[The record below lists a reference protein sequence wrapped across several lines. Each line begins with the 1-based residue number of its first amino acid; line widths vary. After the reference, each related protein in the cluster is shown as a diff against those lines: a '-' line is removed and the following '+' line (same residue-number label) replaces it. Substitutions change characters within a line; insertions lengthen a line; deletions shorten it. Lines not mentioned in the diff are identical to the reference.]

1 MKENYKAELRRLA
14 ELCVKME
21 GTCLVLAERDD
32 DVARQLFEGYH
43 AEFDEL
49 AATVFGR
56 TECTGQCAA
65 PAWATDEA
73 TGESIGKEVDE
84 AAVLAEFIETVLDS
98 DDEKTEE
105 EPAAEAEPEPE
116 TPAEEPA
123 PVQPEPE
130 PEAEPEPETPAE
142 EPVPVQSEP
151 EPEPE
156 AEAEPE
162 PVAVTVTEE
171 VAEVKEPETVA
182 GTAEPE
188 PEQPEADARPEVK
201 SEAKAEMRVDE
212 MLTRREAR
220 ELRKAFTLND
230 KFRFRRELFNNDN
243 DKFRETLERI
253 ERMQSNDEAVAYMTE
268 ALGWNLDDE
277 APSDFAAIVA
287 NHFAG
292 F

>member
-116 TPAEEPA
+116 TPVEEPA

-130 PEAEPEPETPAE
+130 PEPEA
-142 EPVPVQSEP
+142 EP

-156 AEAEPE
+156 
-162 PVAVTVTEE
+162 PVAVAVTEE
-171 VAEVKEPETVA
+171 AAEVKEPETVA

-201 SEAKAEMRVDE
+201 SEAKAEMRVVE

-253 ERMQSNDEAVAYMTE
+253 ERMQSNDEAVAYMAE
-268 ALGWNLDDE
+268 VLGWNLDDE

>member
-73 TGESIGKEVDE
+73 TGESIGKEDDE
-84 AAVLAEFIETVLDS
+84 AAVLAEFIETVLDN

-105 EPAAEAEPEPE
+105 EPTAEAEPEPE

-130 PEAEPEPETPAE
+130 PEP
-142 EPVPVQSEP
+142 
-151 EPEPE
+151 
-156 AEAEPE
+156 EAEPE
-162 PVAVTVTEE
+162 PVAVIVTEE
-171 VAEVKEPETVA
+171 AAEVKEPETVA
-182 GTAEPE
+182 GTAE

-268 ALGWNLDDE
+268 VLGWNLDDE

>member
-116 TPAEEPA
+116 TPAEEPVT
-123 PVQPEPE
+123 VQSEAE
-130 PEAEPEPETPAE
+130 AEAEAEPEPEP
-142 EPVPVQSEP
+142 
-151 EPEPE
+151 
-156 AEAEPE
+156 EAEPE

-171 VAEVKEPETVA
+171 AAEVKEPETAA

-268 ALGWNLDDE
+268 VLGWNLDDE

>member
-1 MKENYKAELRRLA
+1 MKENNKAELRRLA

-32 DVARQLFEGYH
+32 DVARQLFEDYH

-49 AATVFGR
+49 TATVFGR
-56 TECTGQCAA
+56 TECAA

-73 TGESIGKEVDE
+73 TGESIREEVDE
-84 AAVLAEFIETVLDS
+84 AAVLADFVETVLDS

-123 PVQPEPE
+123 PVQPELEPEAE
-130 PEAEPEPETPAE
+130 PEAEPEP
-142 EPVPVQSEP
+142 VD
-151 EPEPE
+151 
-156 AEAEPE
+156 
-162 PVAVTVTEE
+162 VTVTEE

-188 PEQPEADARPEVK
+188 PEQPEADACPEVK

-268 ALGWNLDDE
+268 VLGWNLDEE
-277 APSDFAAIVA
+277 APSDFAATVA

>member
-65 PAWATDEA
+65 PVWATDEA

-116 TPAEEPA
+116 TPVEEPV
-123 PVQPEPE
+123 PVQPEPEPE
-130 PEAEPEPETPAE
+130 PEAEPEPEP
-142 EPVPVQSEP
+142 
-151 EPEPE
+151 
-156 AEAEPE
+156 EAEPE
-162 PVAVTVTEE
+162 PVAVTETEV

-188 PEQPEADARPEVK
+188 PEEPEADARPEVK

-268 ALGWNLDDE
+268 VLGWNLDDE
-277 APSDFAAIVA
+277 APSDFVAIVA

>member
-116 TPAEEPA
+116 TPPEEPL
-123 PVQPEPE
+123 PVQPEPEPE
-130 PEAEPEPETPAE
+130 PEAEPEPE
-142 EPVPVQSEP
+142 
-151 EPEPE
+151 PE
-156 AEAEPE
+156 AEHE
-162 PVAVTVTEE
+162 PVAVTETEE
-171 VAEVKEPETVA
+171 AAEVKEPETVA

-188 PEQPEADARPEVK
+188 PEQPEADACPKVK

-268 ALGWNLDDE
+268 VLGWNLDDE

>member
-49 AATVFGR
+49 ASTVFGR
-56 TECTGQCAA
+56 TECVGQCAA

-116 TPAEEPA
+116 TPVEETA
-123 PVQPEPE
+123 PVQPEPEPE
-130 PEAEPEPETPAE
+130 PEAEPEP
-142 EPVPVQSEP
+142 
-151 EPEPE
+151 
-156 AEAEPE
+156 
-162 PVAVTVTEE
+162 VAVIVTEE
-171 VAEVKEPETVA
+171 AAEVKEPETVA

-253 ERMQSNDEAVAYMTE
+253 EHMQSNDEAVAYMTE
-268 ALGWNLDDE
+268 VLGWNLDDE

>member
-21 GTCLVLAERDD
+21 GTCMVLAERDD

-56 TECTGQCAA
+56 TECAGQCAA

-84 AAVLAEFIETVLDS
+84 AAVLDEFIETVLDN

-105 EPAAEAEPEPE
+105 VPAAEAEPEPE
-116 TPAEEPA
+116 TPVEETA

-130 PEAEPEPETPAE
+130 PEAEPEP
-142 EPVPVQSEP
+142 
-151 EPEPE
+151 
-156 AEAEPE
+156 
-162 PVAVTVTEE
+162 VAVTETEE
-171 VAEVKEPETVA
+171 AAEVKEPENVA

-268 ALGWNLDDE
+268 VLGWNLDDE

>member
-21 GTCLVLAERDD
+21 GSCLVLAERDD
-32 DVARQLFEGYH
+32 VVARQLFEGYH

-56 TECTGQCAA
+56 TECAGQCAA

-73 TGESIGKEVDE
+73 TGESIGKEDDE

-116 TPAEEPA
+116 TPAEETA
-123 PVQPEPE
+123 
-130 PEAEPEPETPAE
+130 
-142 EPVPVQSEP
+142 PVQSEP

-156 AEAEPE
+156 AEPEPEPEAEPE
-162 PVAVTVTEE
+162 PVAVTETEE
-171 VAEVKEPETVA
+171 AAEVKEPENVA

-268 ALGWNLDDE
+268 VLGWNLDDE

>member
-56 TECTGQCAA
+56 TECTEQCAA

-116 TPAEEPA
+116 TPAEEPV
-123 PVQPEPE
+123 PVQPEP
-130 PEAEPEPETPAE
+130 
-142 EPVPVQSEP
+142 
-151 EPEPE
+151 
-156 AEAEPE
+156 EPE

-171 VAEVKEPETVA
+171 AAEVKEPETVA

-268 ALGWNLDDE
+268 VLGWNLDDE

>member
-1 MKENYKAELRRLA
+1 MKENNKAELRRLA

-32 DVARQLFEGYH
+32 DVARQLFEDYH

-49 AATVFGR
+49 TATVFGR
-56 TECTGQCAA
+56 TECAA

-73 TGESIGKEVDE
+73 TGESIREEVDE
-84 AAVLAEFIETVLDS
+84 AAVLDEFIETVLDS

-105 EPAAEAEPEPE
+105 EPSAEAEPEPE

-130 PEAEPEPETPAE
+130 PEAEPEP
-142 EPVPVQSEP
+142 VV
-151 EPEPE
+151 
-156 AEAEPE
+156 
-162 PVAVTVTEE
+162 VTMTEE
-171 VAEVKEPETVA
+171 VAEVNEPETVA

-268 ALGWNLDDE
+268 VLGWNLDEE
-277 APSDFAAIVA
+277 APSDFAATVA

>member
-130 PEAEPEPETPAE
+130 PEAEPEPEP
-142 EPVPVQSEP
+142 
-151 EPEPE
+151 
-156 AEAEPE
+156 EAEPE
-162 PVAVTVTEE
+162 PVAVIVTEE
-171 VAEVKEPETVA
+171 AAEVKEPETVA

-268 ALGWNLDDE
+268 VLGWNLDDE

>member
-1 MKENYKAELRRLA
+1 MFSTFNSLA
-14 ELCVKME
+14 GEPTGE
-21 GTCLVLAERDD
+21 
-32 DVARQLFEGYH
+32 DVAKAVESVAETSQL
-43 AEFDEL
+43 DI
-49 AATVFGR
+49 AAIVTRFN
-56 TECTGQCAA
+56 
-65 PAWATDEA
+65 
-73 TGESIGKEVDE
+73 SIEERLNK
-84 AAVLAEFIETVLDS
+84 IDS
-98 DDEKTEE
+98 TLNQLMTSQISE
-105 EPAAEAEPEPE
+105 
-116 TPAEEPA
+116 
-123 PVQPEPE
+123 PEPE
-130 PEAEPEPETPAE
+130 PEAEPEP
-142 EPVPVQSEP
+142 
-151 EPEPE
+151 
-156 AEAEPE
+156 
-162 PVAVTVTEE
+162 VAVTETEE
-171 VAEVKEPETVA
+171 AAEVKEPETVA

-268 ALGWNLDDE
+268 VLGWNLDEE

>member
-49 AATVFGR
+49 AATVLGR
-56 TECTGQCAA
+56 TDCTGQCAA

-116 TPAEEPA
+116 TPAEEP
-123 PVQPEPE
+123 V
-130 PEAEPEPETPAE
+130 T
-142 EPVPVQSEP
+142 VQSEP

-156 AEAEPE
+156 AEPE
-162 PVAVTVTEE
+162 PVAVTETEE
-171 VAEVKEPETVA
+171 VAEVKESETVA

-268 ALGWNLDDE
+268 VLGWNLDDE

>member
-1 MKENYKAELRRLA
+1 MKENYTAELRRLA

-56 TECTGQCAA
+56 TECAGQCAA

-116 TPAEEPA
+116 TPAEEPV
-123 PVQPEPE
+123 PVQPEP
-130 PEAEPEPETPAE
+130 
-142 EPVPVQSEP
+142 
-151 EPEPE
+151 
-156 AEAEPE
+156 EPE

-171 VAEVKEPETVA
+171 AAEVKEPETVA
-182 GTAEPE
+182 GTAE

-268 ALGWNLDDE
+268 VLGWNLDDE

>member
-1 MKENYKAELRRLA
+1 MNENYKAELRRLA

-56 TECTGQCAA
+56 TECAGQCAA

-116 TPAEEPA
+116 TPVEEQA
-123 PVQPEPE
+123 PVQSEAE
-130 PEAEPEPETPAE
+130 AEAEAEPEPEP
-142 EPVPVQSEP
+142 
-151 EPEPE
+151 
-156 AEAEPE
+156 EAEPE

-171 VAEVKEPETVA
+171 AAEVKEPETVA

-268 ALGWNLDDE
+268 VLGWNLDDE

>member
-116 TPAEEPA
+116 TPAEEPVT
-123 PVQPEPE
+123 VQSEAE
-130 PEAEPEPETPAE
+130 AEAEAEPEPEP
-142 EPVPVQSEP
+142 
-151 EPEPE
+151 
-156 AEAEPE
+156 EAEPE

-171 VAEVKEPETVA
+171 AAEVKEPETAA

-268 ALGWNLDDE
+268 VLGWNLDEE

>member
-1 MKENYKAELRRLA
+1 MKNRIFKSLISVILICALA
-14 ELCVKME
+14 LS
-21 GTCLVLAERDD
+21 LVAC
-32 DVARQLFEGYH
+32 G
-43 AEFDEL
+43 
-49 AATVFGR
+49 
-56 TECTGQCAA
+56 
-65 PAWATDEA
+65 
-73 TGESIGKEVDE
+73 GK
-84 AAVLAEFIETVLDS
+84 T
-98 DDEKTEE
+98 
-105 EPAAEAEPEPE
+105 
-116 TPAEEPA
+116 A
-123 PVQPEPE
+123 PVSSEESSSAPSTESSSPPSSSENQTSSEPEPE
-130 PEAEPEPETPAE
+130 PEAEPEP
-142 EPVPVQSEP
+142 
-151 EPEPE
+151 
-156 AEAEPE
+156 
-162 PVAVTVTEE
+162 VAVTETEE

-268 ALGWNLDDE
+268 VLGWNLDDE

>member
-1 MKENYKAELRRLA
+1 MKENNKAELRRLA

-32 DVARQLFEGYH
+32 DVARQLFEDYH

-56 TECTGQCAA
+56 TECAGQCAA

-73 TGESIGKEVDE
+73 TCESIGKEGDE
-84 AAVLAEFIETVLDS
+84 AAVLAELIETVLDS

-123 PVQPEPE
+123 PVQSEAE
-130 PEAEPEPETPAE
+130 ADPEADP
-142 EPVPVQSEP
+142 
-151 EPEPE
+151 
-156 AEAEPE
+156 EAEPE

-171 VAEVKEPETVA
+171 VAEIKEPETVA

-268 ALGWNLDDE
+268 VLGWNLDDE

>member
-49 AATVFGR
+49 ASTVFGR
-56 TECTGQCAA
+56 TECAGQCAA

-105 EPAAEAEPEPE
+105 EPAAEAEHEPE

-130 PEAEPEPETPAE
+130 PEAEPEPEP
-142 EPVPVQSEP
+142 
-151 EPEPE
+151 
-156 AEAEPE
+156 EAEPE
-162 PVAVTVTEE
+162 PVAVTETEE

-188 PEQPEADARPEVK
+188 PEEPEADARPEVK

-268 ALGWNLDDE
+268 VLGWNLDDE

>member
-56 TECTGQCAA
+56 TECAGQCAA

-105 EPAAEAEPEPE
+105 EPAAEAESEPE

-123 PVQPEPE
+123 PVQYEPEPE
-130 PEAEPEPETPAE
+130 PEAEPEPEP
-142 EPVPVQSEP
+142 
-151 EPEPE
+151 
-156 AEAEPE
+156 EAEPE
-162 PVAVTVTEE
+162 PVAVTETEE
-171 VAEVKEPETVA
+171 AAEVKEPETVA

-268 ALGWNLDDE
+268 VLGWNLDDE

>member
-116 TPAEEPA
+116 TPAEEP
-123 PVQPEPE
+123 
-130 PEAEPEPETPAE
+130 
-142 EPVPVQSEP
+142 VPVQSEP

-156 AEAEPE
+156 AEPEPEPEPEAEPE
-162 PVAVTVTEE
+162 PVAVIVTEE
-171 VAEVKEPETVA
+171 AAEVKESETVA

-268 ALGWNLDDE
+268 VLGWNLDDE

>member
-105 EPAAEAEPEPE
+105 EPTAEAEPEPE
-116 TPAEEPA
+116 TPAEEPVT
-123 PVQPEPE
+123 VQSEAE
-130 PEAEPEPETPAE
+130 AEAEAEPEPEP
-142 EPVPVQSEP
+142 
-151 EPEPE
+151 
-156 AEAEPE
+156 EAEPE

-171 VAEVKEPETVA
+171 AAEVKEPETAA

-268 ALGWNLDDE
+268 VLGWNLDDE